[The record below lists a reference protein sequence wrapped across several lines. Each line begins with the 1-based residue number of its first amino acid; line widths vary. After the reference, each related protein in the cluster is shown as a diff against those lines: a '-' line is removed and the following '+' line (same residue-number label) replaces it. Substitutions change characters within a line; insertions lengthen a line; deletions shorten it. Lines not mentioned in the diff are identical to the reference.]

1 MGPCHPVGEQPPP
14 SLPAIRQ
21 LLQQETNQW
30 VQVNICRKKSLC
42 GTRAVEWTRWKN
54 VERPVEF
61 LNLQNYHIVSSCQSL
76 QYIFSSFFT
85 LLASAFLRAGGEVAI
100 ISISLRETACVK
112 GFVGQRESA
121 GAGGLREQY
130 RQISRGRII
139 CASWEAGGRVGE
151 GVRQMEG
158 LAV

>member
-1 MGPCHPVGEQPPP
+1 MSSCRRTTTPFPP
-14 SLPAIRQ
+14 SNKTTAATGDKSMSAGQ
-21 LLQQETNQW
+21 YLQEKVLVW
-30 VQVNICRKKSLC
+30 DKGCRVDQMKECREACWIPQSPKL
-42 GTRAVEWTRWKN
+42 
-54 VERPVEF
+54 
-61 LNLQNYHIVSSCQSL
+61 VSSCQSL